1 MQPEP
6 ADHRLR
12 PTSTVKGQCFRIVPL
27 HFYNFMP
34 LEPALQDTRLPLPS
48 IINPVSRTRRRPAKN
63 KTRAPCEARVFC
75 LKPARSHP
83 AGSLDLESVFGSPDG
98 KFNAGAELELLER
111 VLDVNLDR
119 TLRDP
124 EAF

>member
-48 IINPVSRTRRRPAKN
+48 IAFAKF
-63 KTRAPCEARVFC
+63 V
-75 LKPARSHP
+75 
-83 AGSLDLESVFGSPDG
+83 
-98 KFNAGAELELLER
+98 
-111 VLDVNLDR
+111 
-119 TLRDP
+119 
-124 EAF
+124 